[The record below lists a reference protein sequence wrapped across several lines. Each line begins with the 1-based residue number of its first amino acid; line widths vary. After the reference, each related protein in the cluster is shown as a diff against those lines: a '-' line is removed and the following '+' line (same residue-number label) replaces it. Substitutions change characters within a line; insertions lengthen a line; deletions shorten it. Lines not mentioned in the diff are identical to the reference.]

1 MKFHKALA
9 LFNVH
14 SETTYHLKNNMVKK
28 VGICYTK
35 IRTEYI
41 IVTKISSGTTLIFLN

>member
-1 MKFHKALA
+1 MKFHKALT

-14 SETTYHLKNNMVKK
+14 SETTYYLKNNLVKK

-35 IRTEYI
+35 IYRR
-41 IVTKISSGTTLIFLN
+41 L

>member
-14 SETTYHLKNNMVKK
+14 SETTYYLKNNLVKK
-28 VGICYTK
+28 VGICYTP
-35 IRTEYI
+35 
-41 IVTKISSGTTLIFLN
+41 IFDSWKVKKRLQAP